1 MNNRTLSS
9 LPTEERPRERLLSVG
24 AENLSTTELLAIII
38 STGTHGSNVLDV
50 AQELL
55 SVHGGKLDM
64 LFTADVQELSKLKGI
79 GRAKAIQ
86 LKACFELSKRM
97 HLSQLVKGDNYYF
110 KSADDIA
117 NYFMPLLRFQKQE
130 YLMCIYLNSRGKML
144 KSETISMGD
153 IEGSMF
159 YPREVFK
166 GAVATSAYAIALIH
180 NHPSGDPTPSDSDIQ
195 VSKQLREAG
204 ELLGIQMMDHV
215 IIGDGSYS
223 SMKERNLI

>member
-9 LPTEERPRERLLSVG
+9 LPKEERPRERLLSVG

-55 SVHGGKLDM
+55 SAYDGKLDL

-86 LKACFELSKRM
+86 LKACFELSKRV
-97 HLSQLVKGDNYYF
+97 HLSQFVKGDNYYF
-110 KSADDIA
+110 KSAEDIA

-130 YLMCIYLNSRGKML
+130 YLMWRLSRHLVLQKILCCRRCSSLKQVLYLQIKNK
-144 KSETISMGD
+144 
-153 IEGSMF
+153 
-159 YPREVFK
+159 
-166 GAVATSAYAIALIH
+166 
-180 NHPSGDPTPSDSDIQ
+180 PTFQLHIQ
-195 VSKQLREAG
+195 K
-204 ELLGIQMMDHV
+204 
-215 IIGDGSYS
+215 
-223 SMKERNLI
+223 

>member
-1 MNNRTLSS
+1 MNNRTLSN
-9 LPTEERPRERLLSVG
+9 LPKEERPRERLLSVG
-24 AENLSTTELLAIII
+24 SENLSMTELLAIII

-55 SVHGGKLDM
+55 SVYDGKLDM

-97 HLSQLVKGDNYYF
+97 HLSQFVKGDNYYF

-166 GAVATSAYAIALIH
+166 GAVATSAYTIVLIH

-195 VSKQLREAG
+195 VSKQLKEGG
-204 ELLGIQMMDHV
+204 ELLGIQMMDHI
-215 IIGDGSYS
+215 IIGDGRYS